1 MTDNIDGQKG
11 KKKQMKKAIM
21 QKLNELKP
29 KPNASVEEAIECL
42 VRQAQFYTNFLI
54 SKHNMMKKSSHET
67 EAKRR
72 GHFDDEES

>member
-42 VRQAQFYTNFLI
+42 VRQA
-54 SKHNMMKKSSHET
+54 
-67 EAKRR
+67 
-72 GHFDDEES
+72 